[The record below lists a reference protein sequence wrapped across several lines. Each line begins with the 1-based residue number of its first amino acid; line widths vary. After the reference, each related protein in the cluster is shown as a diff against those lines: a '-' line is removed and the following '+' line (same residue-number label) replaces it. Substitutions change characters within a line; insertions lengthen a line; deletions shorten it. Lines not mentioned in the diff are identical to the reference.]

1 MIQVKEE
8 QFQTYYPYKTT
19 IDTINK
25 IEYEFSPR
33 DKFETLMKAILELKT
48 SILDLTGGKTEL
60 DSLDDEL
67 PLTIYVVSQIKLKNA
82 FAELNIIDDYF
93 RFSRDC
99 IDKES
104 KILTN
109 MKGAVQFIST
119 MWEFE

>member
-1 MIQVKEE
+1 
-8 QFQTYYPYKTT
+8 
-19 IDTINK
+19 
-25 IEYEFSPR
+25 
-33 DKFETLMKAILELKT
+33 MKAILELKT